1 MADLENRFKGF
12 IEDGEKRDQES
23 KWKPQEDKVKA
34 KKEKKASKNYH
45 PIIFLLVM
53 IVLVGGLLG
62 GGYFYLNQVPQ
73 NKAEDTSNP
82 SVTVQSTPS
91 SIPSSSPL
99 AKDQIKVL
107 ILNGTGIK
115 GQAGKVQAS
124 LERLGYKLI
133 HVEGADKEQDQTVVE
148 YKPGLISA
156 EDLVAIKTLL
166 AKTYAQVELKE
177 NTSLDRLRITT
188 GSLKKSS

>member
-133 HVEGADKEQDQTVVE
+133 DVEVADKEQDQTVVE